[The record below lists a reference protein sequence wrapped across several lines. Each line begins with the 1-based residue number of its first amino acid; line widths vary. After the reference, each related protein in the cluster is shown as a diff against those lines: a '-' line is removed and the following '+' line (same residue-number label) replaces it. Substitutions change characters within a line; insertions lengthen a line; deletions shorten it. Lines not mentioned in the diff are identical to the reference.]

1 MNKLYVLWMRFSEF
15 LGVINT
21 RIILTLLYFLIITPL
36 GFLMKIFGKDPLK
49 LKVQKGAVT
58 FWEDGESVEG
68 SSIKRQF

>member
-15 LGVINT
+15 LGIINT

-58 FWEDGESVEG
+58 FWEDGEGVEG